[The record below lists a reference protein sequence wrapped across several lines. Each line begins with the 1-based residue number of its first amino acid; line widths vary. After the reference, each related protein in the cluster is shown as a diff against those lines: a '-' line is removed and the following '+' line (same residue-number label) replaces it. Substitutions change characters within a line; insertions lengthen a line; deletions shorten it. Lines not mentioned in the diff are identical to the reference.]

1 MANQTYE
8 AEVDT
13 SPEMK
18 KGSGGGCL
26 KGCLIITVILIL
38 IIVGLTIGGYYYLKS
53 QINKYTSDK
62 PADIPSV
69 TLPAEQLEEL
79 QARVDSFQ
87 SSFEEIAKPDEDG
100 SENVE
105 LILTQDEINA
115 LIASN
120 PDFANRVFVTIKDG
134 NVSADVSIP
143 LDEVPMA
150 GGRYL
155 NASASLNVS
164 MNNGALLVTLADAS
178 VNGQPIPQEIVTA
191 MQSENLAAEL
201 YKEPE
206 AVKVIQRVKELKIED
221 KRIILVA
228 TPKVSADKPAEVA
241 NEDSSSDK

>member
-1 MANQTYE
+1 MANPNYE
-8 AEVDT
+8 IDT
-13 SPEMK
+13 DSAQDRK
-18 KGSGGGCL
+18 KSSGGGCL
-26 KGCLIITVILIL
+26 KGCLIIALIL
-38 IIVGLTIGGYYYLKS
+38 VLIVVGLTVGGYYYLKS
-53 QINKYTSDK
+53 QINKYTSDT
-62 PADIPSV
+62 PAEIPSV
-69 TLPAEQLEEL
+69 MLPAEELEEL
-79 QARVDSFQ
+79 QSRVESFK
-87 SSFEEIAKPDEDG
+87 SSFEEDVKPDEQG

-105 LILTQDEINA
+105 LVLTQDEINA

-120 PDFANRVFVTIKDG
+120 PDFANRVFITITDG
-134 NVSADVSIP
+134 KVSADVSIP

-164 MNNGALLVTLADAS
+164 MGNGALLVTLADAS
-178 VNGQPIPQEIVTA
+178 VNGKPIPKEIITA

-228 TPKVSADKPAEVA
+228 TPQASSDETAEVSDE
-241 NEDSSSDK
+241 NTSSDE